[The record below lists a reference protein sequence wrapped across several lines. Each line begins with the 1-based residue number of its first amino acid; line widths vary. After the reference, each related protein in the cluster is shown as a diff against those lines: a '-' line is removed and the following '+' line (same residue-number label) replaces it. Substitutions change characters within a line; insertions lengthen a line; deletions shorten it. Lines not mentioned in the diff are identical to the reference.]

1 MGKRREIAAGRHA
14 ELVEEIRAH
23 DRRYYVDSAAIVSD
37 REYDRL
43 FAELKDL
50 ERDHPE
56 LVTRDS
62 PTQRVGAQP
71 VDGFERV
78 PHPRRMY
85 SLDNTYDEGELRDF
99 LKRVKGG
106 LGDEDAVELVVEPK
120 LDGASM
126 ELIYRDGILQ
136 AALTRGDGIEGEN
149 VTSNVRTIRSLPLR
163 IPSTGEVIAR
173 GEIIINMEDLEAV
186 NRERKERSEPAFAN
200 PRNAAAGSLRL
211 LDPAITSRRPLRII
225 LYELVDAPGMPGS
238 HVECLE
244 WLADQGLPTHGMQR
258 VCMSTEEVTAAIS
271 DLDAKRAELPFE
283 IDGAVVKVDRE
294 DLRERLGFTARF
306 PRWAVA
312 YKFEAQQ
319 ARTRLIDILVQVG
332 RTGAL
337 TPVAV
342 LEPVLLVG
350 TTISRASL
358 HNEDEIRSKDI
369 RVGDMVIVEKAG
381 EIIPQVVE
389 VIRARDTE
397 RGDPFVMPTT
407 CPVCGGPTGR
417 EEGEARWRCTNRLAC
432 PGQLKAALRH
442 FALRS
447 AMDIE
452 HLGPS
457 LIDQLVTNELVR
469 DPADL
474 FSLTVEQ
481 VEGLDRMAEKSA
493 RNLIA
498 AIDKSREKP
507 LDRLI
512 TGLGIPLVGEVAAV
526 QLAPRYGNLSGF
538 FQAIPAV
545 QREELAAIH
554 GIGDKIADSIANSL
568 EDERFMG
575 VVKRLLDLGVDP
587 VARGE
592 SEKGSLFGMSFCLTG
607 KLFEPRARIQ
617 ERIRAAGGEVHSAV
631 KKGTG
636 YLVTGE
642 KVGKSKIQKARDAG
656 TEIIDEETLMGMME
670 KQNG

>member
-1 MGKRREIAAGRHA
+1 MDNQRDIVVRRHA
-14 ELVEEIRAH
+14 ELVKEIRAH
-23 DRRYYVDSAAIVSD
+23 DRRYYVDNAPIVSD
-37 REYDRL
+37 REYDKL

-50 ERDHPE
+50 ERDHPD
-56 LVTRDS
+56 LVTGDS
-62 PTQRVGAQP
+62 PTQRIGAQP

-78 PHPRRMY
+78 PHPQRMY

-99 LKRVKGG
+99 LERVKGG
-106 LGDEDAVELVVEPK
+106 LGDEGTVKLVVEPK

-126 ELIYRDGILQ
+126 ELIYRDGILEK
-136 AALTRGDGIEGEN
+136 ALTRGDGIEGEN
-149 VTSNVRTIRSLPLR
+149 VTSNVKTIRSLPLR

-173 GEIIINMEDLEAV
+173 GEIFINRENLEAV
-186 NRERKERSEPAFAN
+186 NREREERGETAFAN

-211 LDPAITSRRPLRII
+211 LDPSITARRPLRII
-225 LYELVDAPGMPGS
+225 LYELIGATGMPGS
-238 HVECLE
+238 HIECLE
-244 WLADQGLPTHGMQR
+244 WLSDQGLPTHGVQR
-258 VCMSTEEVTAAIS
+258 VCTSPEEVTAAIS
-271 DLDAKRAELPFE
+271 EFDSMRNDLPFE
-283 IDGAVVKVDRE
+283 IDGAVVKVDRV
-294 DLRERLGFTARF
+294 DFRERLGFTARF

-312 YKFEAQQ
+312 YKFEALK
-319 ARTRLIDILVQVG
+319 ARTRLVDILVQVG

-342 LEPVLLVG
+342 LEPVALAG
-350 TTISRASL
+350 TTVSRASL

-369 RVGDMVIVEKAG
+369 RVGDMVVVEKAG

-457 LIDQLVTNELVR
+457 LIDQLVNSELVR

-481 VEGLDRMAEKSA
+481 VEGLDRMAKKSA
-493 RNLIA
+493 LNLIA
-498 AIDKSREKP
+498 AIDKSRGKT

-526 QLAPRYGNLSGF
+526 QLASRYESLSGF
-538 FQAIPAV
+538 YQAIPAV
-545 QREELAAIH
+545 QREELAVIH
-554 GIGDKIADSIANSL
+554 GIGDKMADSVASSL

-592 SEKGSLFGMSFCLTG
+592 SEKGSLTGMSFCLTG

-617 ERIRAAGGEVHSAV
+617 ERIRAAGGEVHSVV

-642 KVGKSKIQKARDAG
+642 KVGKSKIEKARAAG
-656 TEIIDEETLMGMME
+656 TEVIDEETLMGMILDE
-670 KQNG
+670 

>member
-1 MGKRREIAAGRHA
+1 MGKRREVAAGRHV

-23 DRRYYVDSAAIVSD
+23 DRRYYVDNAPIVSD

-50 ERDHPE
+50 ERDHPD
-56 LVTRDS
+56 LVTGDS
-62 PTQRVGAQP
+62 PTQRIGAQP
-71 VDGFERV
+71 MDGFERV

-99 LKRVKGG
+99 LERVKSG
-106 LGDEDAVELVVEPK
+106 LGDEDKVELVVEPK

-126 ELIYRDGILQ
+126 ELNYRDGILRT
-136 AALTRGDGIEGEN
+136 ALTRGDGIEGEN

-163 IPSTGEVIAR
+163 IPSMGEVIAR
-173 GEIIINMEDLEAV
+173 GEIFINRENLEAV
-186 NRERKERSEPAFAN
+186 NREREEHGEPAFAN

-225 LYELVDAPGMPGS
+225 LYELVDAPGMPAS
-238 HVECLE
+238 HTECLE

-258 VCMSTEEVTAAIS
+258 VCTSTDEVTAAVS
-271 DLDAKRAELPFE
+271 ELDARRNELPFE
-283 IDGAVVKVDRE
+283 IDGAVVKVDRG
-294 DLRERLGFTARF
+294 DFRERLGFTARF

-312 YKFEAQQ
+312 YKFEAEK

-342 LEPVLLVG
+342 LEPVALAG

-369 RVGDMVIVEKAG
+369 RVGDMVVVEKAG

-389 VIRARDTE
+389 VIRARGTK

-493 RNLIA
+493 RNLID
-498 AIDKSREKP
+498 AIDKSRGKT

-526 QLAPRYGNLSGF
+526 QLASRYGSLSGF
-538 FQAIPAV
+538 FEAIPAV

-587 VARGE
+587 VARAE
-592 SEKGSLFGMSFCLTG
+592 SEKGSLTGMSFCLTG

-636 YLVTGE
+636 YLVAGE
-642 KVGKSKIQKARDAG
+642 KVGKSKIEKARAGG
-656 TEIIDEETLMGMME
+656 TEVIDEETLMKMILGE
-670 KQNG
+670 

>member
-1 MGKRREIAAGRHA
+1 MGNQRDIAVRRHA

-23 DRRYYVDSAAIVSD
+23 DRRYYVDNAPIVSD
-37 REYDRL
+37 REYDKL

-50 ERDHPE
+50 ERDHPD
-56 LVTRDS
+56 LITGDS
-62 PTQRVGAQP
+62 PTQRIGTQP

-78 PHPRRMY
+78 PHPQRMY

-99 LKRVKGG
+99 LERVKGG
-106 LGDEDAVELVVEPK
+106 LGDEGTVKLVVEPK

-126 ELIYRDGILQ
+126 ELIYRDGILEK
-136 AALTRGDGIEGEN
+136 ALTRGDGVEGEN
-149 VTSNVRTIRSLPLR
+149 VTSNVKTIRSLPLR

-173 GEIIINMEDLEAV
+173 GEIFINRENLEAV
-186 NRERKERSEPAFAN
+186 NREREERGEPAFAN

-211 LDPAITSRRPLRII
+211 LDPSITARRPLRII
-225 LYELVDAPGMPGS
+225 LYELIGASGMPDS
-238 HVECLE
+238 HIECLE
-244 WLADQGLPTHGMQR
+244 WLAEQGLPTHGIQC
-258 VCMSTEEVTAAIS
+258 VCTSQEEVTAAIS
-271 DLDAKRAELPFE
+271 EFDSMRNDLPFE
-283 IDGAVVKVDRE
+283 IDGAVVKVDRV
-294 DLRERLGFTARF
+294 DFRERLGFTARF

-312 YKFEAQQ
+312 YKFEALKAQ
-319 ARTRLIDILVQVG
+319 TRLIDILVQVG

-342 LEPVLLVG
+342 LEPVALAG

-369 RVGDMVIVEKAG
+369 RVGDMVVVEKAG

-457 LIDQLVTNELVR
+457 LIDQLVNSELVR

-481 VEGLDRMAEKSA
+481 VEGLDRMAKKSA
-493 RNLIA
+493 LNLIA
-498 AIDKSREKP
+498 AIDKSRGKT

-526 QLAPRYGNLSGF
+526 QLASRYGSLSGF
-538 FQAIPAV
+538 YQAIPAV

-554 GIGDKIADSIANSL
+554 GIGDKMADSVASSL

-592 SEKGSLFGMSFCLTG
+592 SEKGSLTGMSFCLTG

-642 KVGKSKIQKARDAG
+642 KVGKSKIEKARAAG
-656 TEIIDEETLMGMME
+656 TEVIDEETLMGMILDE
-670 KQNG
+670 